1 MRNKSQAKLKAKSEN
16 NIEKWDTKMK
26 SNSQVKTRSK
36 K

>member
-1 MRNKSQAKLKAKSEN
+1 MRNKNQAKLKAKAKN

-26 SNSQVKTRSK
+26 SKSQVKTRSK